1 MQQMPSTTAGTDPIC
16 RALRGGVGI
25 SAMSIAHKDC
35 VHRAERA
42 SEAFARALI
51 WGGLAVCVVG
61 SAIYDIW
68 MITW

>member
-1 MQQMPSTTAGTDPIC
+1 
-16 RALRGGVGI
+16 
-25 SAMSIAHKDC
+25 MSIADKDC

-42 SEAFARALI
+42 SEALARGLI

-68 MITW
+68 MISW